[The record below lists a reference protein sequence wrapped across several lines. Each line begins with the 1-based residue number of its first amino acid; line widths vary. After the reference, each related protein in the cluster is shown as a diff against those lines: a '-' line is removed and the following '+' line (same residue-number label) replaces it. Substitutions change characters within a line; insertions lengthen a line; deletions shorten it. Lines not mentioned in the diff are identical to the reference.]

1 MRKTILFYLGII
13 FLCVSLHGCGRTS
26 GEDNVVIASISE
38 DKITVGDFNER
49 ISNLPE
55 RYRDIVKRRKEEYL
69 QELINDTL
77 LYQEAL
83 RQGIQREREV
93 RKVLEEAR
101 KKILVARLISD
112 EIDDAIEVT
121 DDEISAFY
129 NDNPARYMTPEILR
143 VSHILVPTREEAE
156 DVVLEIARGEKFED
170 LARARSVDPTAQ
182 RGGDIGY
189 FPKGQLMPEFDNA
202 CALLDIGQTSGPV
215 KTSLGYHVI
224 MLTDRR
230 PPQQRPIEQVSD
242 DITAR
247 VWERKRQEAFNKYLD
262 DLRERTRIK
271 VNEKALA
278 DGDN

>member
-1 MRKTILFYLGII
+1 MRKTIPFYIAII
-13 FLCVSLHGCGRTS
+13 FLCVSLYGCGRIS
-26 GEDNVVIASISE
+26 GEDKVVIASIGE
-38 DKITVGDFNER
+38 DKITVTDFNER

-55 RYRDIVKRRKEEYL
+55 RYRDIVLRRKNEYL

-83 RQGIQREREV
+83 RRGIQRDREV

-101 KKILVARLISD
+101 KKILVARLVSD

-121 DDEISAFY
+121 DQEITSFY
-129 NDNPARYMTPEILR
+129 QDNFARYMTPEILR

-156 DVVLEIARGEKFED
+156 AVVLEIARGENFED

-189 FPKGQLMPEFDNA
+189 FPRGQLMPEFDNA
-202 CALLDIGQTSGPV
+202 CALLEIGQTSGPV

-230 PPQQRPIEQVSD
+230 PPQQRPLEQVAD

-247 VWERKRQEAFNKYLD
+247 VWETKRQTAFNELLE

-278 DGDN
+278 GGDN